1 MNRKPTPTAERER
14 TAFGL
19 SPDERALLADVR
31 ATLVAPSDGG
41 TIWARLQAESERS
54 TRFSS
59 LGRLAWW
66 QVVAEPARL
75 LVPALTAL
83 LIIAAEWFSV
93 LLPHHRAAVDAWAVM
108 APWLGVWA
116 FASGAEPSRG
126 ALSTLTAMAPL
137 GREQRQVAR
146 WVGAAGTS
154 LVSVVLALGIGAGAA
169 SGQVTTWAAVAAAGF
184 SASLAAGLLGAALF
198 SPRRSQMWAVM
209 LGGANLVWVLAAA
222 ALGRPDLLPVLL
234 LVKAPV
240 GATIAGIL
248 AVAVGSA
255 LALRIRWIGT

>member
-1 MNRKPTPTAERER
+1 MSRKTTPTTEQERA
-14 TAFGL
+14 AFGL
-19 SPDERALLADVR
+19 SPEERALLSDVR
-31 ATLVAPSDGG
+31 ASLVASSGG
-41 TIWARLQAESERS
+41 GAVWARIQAESERS

-59 LGRLAWW
+59 VVRLAWW
-66 QVVAEPARL
+66 QLVAEPARL
-75 LVPALTAL
+75 LVPTLTTL

-93 LLPHHRAAVDAWAVM
+93 LLPHHRAAVEAWAVM
-108 APWLGVWA
+108 APWLGVWV
-116 FASGAEPSRG
+116 FASGAEESRG
-126 ALSTLTAMAPL
+126 ALSTFTVMAPR
-137 GREQRQVAR
+137 GRGQRQVAR

-154 LVSVVLALGIGAGAA
+154 LVSIVLALSIGAAA
-169 SGQVTTWAAVAAAGF
+169 TGQVSTWAVVAAAGF

-198 SPRRSQMWAVM
+198 SPRRSQTWAVM

-240 GATIAGIL
+240 VATIAGIL

-255 LALRIRWIGT
+255 LGLRIRWIRA